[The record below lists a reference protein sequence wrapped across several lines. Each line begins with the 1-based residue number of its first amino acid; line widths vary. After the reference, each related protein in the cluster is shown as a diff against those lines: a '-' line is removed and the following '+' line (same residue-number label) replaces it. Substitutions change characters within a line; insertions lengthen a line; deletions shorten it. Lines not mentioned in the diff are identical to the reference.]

1 MANMLA
7 NISSGKAVC
16 LPNAAAKYPLPLDL
30 RALDQLQHH
39 RPAVGSGSC
48 NPGWTVFSY
57 N

>member
-16 LPNAAAKYPLPLDL
+16 LPNAAANNPLPLDL

-39 RPAVGSGSC
+39 RPAGGSGSC
-48 NPGWTVFSY
+48 NPGWTALSY